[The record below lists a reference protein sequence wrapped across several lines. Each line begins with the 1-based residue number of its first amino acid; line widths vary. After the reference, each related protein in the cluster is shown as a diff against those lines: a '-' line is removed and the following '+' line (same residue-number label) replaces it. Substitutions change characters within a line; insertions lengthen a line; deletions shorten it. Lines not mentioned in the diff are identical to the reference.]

1 MSKWNTL
8 ATDESIA
15 KTIQSLKENGITSI
29 VVENKSEAKEKIL
42 ELVPEGVEVFTT
54 TSMTLEAIGI
64 PEIINE
70 SGKYDSVRNKLNAMN
85 GETEGVAMKKL
96 GSAPE
101 WILGS
106 VHAVTED
113 GHVLIA
119 SNTGSQLGAYVYGST
134 HVIWVIGAQ
143 KIVATM
149 DDAQKRLFEHTL
161 PLESERVKVA
171 YGMPHSNVSK
181 TLVINK
187 EVNPERITLVIVK
200 EVLGY

>member
-1 MSKWNTL
+1 MSKWNTI